1 MAMLRSSLTQSLA
14 KKGRESS
21 GINKLK
27 QKSKT
32 INLKYKNLAFCT
44 GWMDQAGII
53 VYPIDFLGSVF
64 LRFSISCASLTPDRR
79 QESKRRKFSS
89 SWFRTYFFLFPFSS
103 LSLDKPNTEEKMG
116 KETSKYSSNADTAN
130 DKRNK
135 TNKKNEI

>member
-79 QESKRRKFSS
+79 QESKRRMFHPLDFGRISS
-89 SWFRTYFFLFPFSS
+89 CFHSFSS
-103 LSLDKPNTEEKMG
+103 LSL
-116 KETSKYSSNADTAN
+116 
-130 DKRNK
+130 
-135 TNKKNEI
+135 